1 MTVCLPV
8 ISSLLFDIIKDMQS
22 SSKSFWYNMT
32 VCLPVISSL
41 LFDIIK
47 DMQSGS

>member
-1 MTVCLPV
+1 MFLDLPVINSLLFDIIKACRAVLSPSDMTVCLPV
-8 ISSLLFDIIKDMQS
+8 IN
-22 SSKSFWYNMT
+22 SF
-32 VCLPVISSL
+32 